1 MPQVSK
7 KDHIAEA
14 TFPLL
19 LQEGIKATSID
30 RVVKASGA
38 SKPTVYNH
46 FADKAVLIDY
56 VLEKW
61 LAKQEPP
68 SFRAKT
74 LTGLQRELPKRWLSE
89 EACRLYGIFMG
100 EGARVPLA
108 KSRFLQDYD
117 QHWRAT
123 LETWCDSH
131 QIPFENAQAIVD
143 RQLVANLL

>member
-61 LAKQEPP
+61 LANQASP

-74 LTGLQRELPKRWLSE
+74 LTGLQRELPKRWLNK

-100 EGARVPLA
+100 EGERAREA
-108 KSRFLQDYD
+108 KRRFKEEYD
-117 QHWRAT
+117 QPWRAALNHWS
-123 LETWCDSH
+123 LEFT
-131 QIPFENAQAIVD
+131 QNPELAQACVD
-143 RQLVANLL
+143 RYLLDNLL